1 VGNSLA
7 TGKVNFTNRGT
18 APVDIPT
25 STVLS
30 TSNGVQFAT
39 AADALIPPAGSN
51 NPNPPVPVQAML
63 AGSNGNVAAGSITVI
78 PSSSLMAIAQNN
90 GVQFS
95 SLNLSVTNPQGLN
108 GGGASPATSVTTN
121 DVTAEKKTLDKQLQA
136 EATSWLAGQVHKGD
150 IQGTP
155 VQTETVTTLPATNAV
170 ANDGKFSET
179 LHLHMTVLV
188 IRAGALSAAAAMQLN
203 AMALK
208 MNPAYMLVAGQPV
221 TFSKL
226 KSTASKDGSSISISL
241 NATGQIVQHVS
252 VDDIRNMLAGK
263 TTGQARSDIANG
275 LGGLHGVLSTKIAV
289 SPGFLTILPF
299 RADHIT
305 IILKAVSTTPPPT
318 RGVPNG

>member
-1 VGNSLA
+1 
-7 TGKVNFTNRGT
+7 
-18 APVDIPT
+18 
-25 STVLS
+25 
-30 TSNGVQFAT
+30 VQFAT
-39 AADALIPPAGSN
+39 TADALISSTSSN
-51 NPNPPVPVQAML
+51 NPNPLVPVQAVL
-63 AGSNGNVAAGSITVI
+63 AGNNGNVAAGSITVI
-78 PSSSLMAIAQNN
+78 PSTSLMAIAQNN
-90 GVQFS
+90 NVSAS
-95 SLNLSVTNPQGLN
+95 SLNLSVTNPQGLS
-108 GGGASPATSVTTN
+108 GGGASPAASVTTN
-121 DVTAEKKTLDKQLQA
+121 DITAEKKTLDKELQT
-136 EATSWLAGQVHKGD
+136 EATSWLAGQVHTGD
-150 IQGTP
+150 IKGTP

-170 ANDGKFSET
+170 TNDGKFSET

-188 IRAGALSAAAAMQLN
+188 IRAGALSAAAATQLN

-208 MNPAYMLVAGQPV
+208 MSPAYMLVAGQPV

-241 NATGQIVQHVS
+241 NATGQIMQRVS
-252 VDDIRNMLAGK
+252 VDDIRNTLAGK

-275 LGGLHGVLSTKIAV
+275 LGGLHGVLNTTIAV